1 MARST
6 DAKCRKCRRS
16 KEKLF
21 LKGDRCNTPK
31 CGIVRRASIP
41 GMHGKK
47 MTRNLSEYG
56 SQLAV
61 KQKIKRIY
69 GILEK
74 QFRNHFEEVKDKK
87 GIVGDLL
94 LLRLEMRLDNVVYRM
109 GFGNSRSQ
117 ARQLVSHGW
126 ITINGK
132 KVNIPSCKV
141 KIGDIVSF
149 SKNKHNKNYFK
160 NIEQILKNKKDFPGW
175 ISFDAKEYSGK
186 INALPKKDEMGI
198 NVNAQV
204 VVEYYSR

>member
-6 DAKCRKCRRS
+6 DAKCRKCRRA

-31 CGIVRRASIP
+31 CGIVRRAYIP

-47 MTRNLSEYG
+47 MSRNLSEYG
-56 SQLAV
+56 MQLSV

-74 QFRNHFEEVKDKK
+74 QFRKHFEEVKTKK
-87 GIVGDLL
+87 GIIGDLL
-94 LLRLEMRLDNVVYRM
+94 LLRLELRLDNVVYRM
-109 GFGNSRSQ
+109 GLGNSRSQ

-126 ITINGK
+126 ITVNEK
-132 KVNIPSCKV
+132 KVNIPSYKV
-141 KIGDIVSF
+141 RVGNIITF
-149 SKNKHNKNYFK
+149 NKNKNNKIYFK
-160 NIEQILKNKKDFPGW
+160 NIEQILKNKKDFPSW
-175 ISFDAKEYSGK
+175 ISFDSKEYSGK
-186 INALPKKDEMGI
+186 IINLPKKDEMGI
-198 NVNAQV
+198 NIDAQV